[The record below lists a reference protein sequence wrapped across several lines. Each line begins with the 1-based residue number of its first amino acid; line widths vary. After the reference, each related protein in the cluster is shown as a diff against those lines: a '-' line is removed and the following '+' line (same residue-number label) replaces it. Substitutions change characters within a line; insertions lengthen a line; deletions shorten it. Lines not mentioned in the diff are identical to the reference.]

1 MGNYVEK
8 SSQLNC
14 TYSYDNDYVIVNG
27 SYAKNADTQ
36 QLISVHGDVYTKV
49 NGGQGAYIGNFNG
62 TMNGDNQIDYDLSAM
77 SRADSNKVWDAI
89 DEIEPYITGENAGEE

>member
-36 QLISVHGDVYTKV
+36 QLISVHGDV
-49 NGGQGAYIGNFNG
+49 
-62 TMNGDNQIDYDLSAM
+62 
-77 SRADSNKVWDAI
+77 
-89 DEIEPYITGENAGEE
+89 